1 MNTLLISLK
10 KPIKEDILE
19 EREWIHAP
27 VDWVFK
33 AITNS
38 EWIDEWGGGP
48 SKFNLKP
55 GGNYFLWDGE
65 IYGSVIESHKPTK
78 IIFTLRER
86 IWKKEYKDSI
96 VIIELSE
103 ERGGTR
109 FILRH
114 SNFPD
119 KKIQKKH
126 EDGWGEYYIGPIKA
140 YLENLYY
147 QKHKKKHK
155 KLT

>member
-1 MNTLLISLK
+1 MNSLLISRK
-10 KPIKEDILE
+10 KVHNEDVLE
-19 EREWIHAP
+19 EREWIRAP
-27 VDWVFK
+27 LDWVFK
-33 AITNS
+33 AITYA

-65 IYGSVIESHKPTK
+65 IYGSVIEFQKPHKIT
-78 IIFTLRER
+78 FTLRER
-86 IWKKEYKDSI
+86 IWRREYKDS
-96 VIIELSE
+96 VVMIELHE

-109 FILRH
+109 FILKH

-126 EDGWGEYYIGPIKA
+126 EVGWCEYYIGPIKA

-147 QKHKKKHK
+147 QKSDRNKRKK
-155 KLT
+155 